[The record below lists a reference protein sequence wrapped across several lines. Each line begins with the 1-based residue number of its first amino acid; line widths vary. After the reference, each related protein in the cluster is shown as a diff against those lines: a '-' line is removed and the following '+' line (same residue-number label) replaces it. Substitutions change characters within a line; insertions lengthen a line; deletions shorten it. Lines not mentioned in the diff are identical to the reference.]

1 MKKIRKIQTLLQP
14 VVERKRVAAYA
25 RVSRESEEMLHSFSA
40 QVDYY
45 TTLIQNNPDWEFA
58 GVYADYGISGTGTA
72 KREQFNKLFKDAQDG
87 KIDIILTKSIQ
98 RFARN
103 TVDLL
108 NTVRKLKELGV
119 EVRFEKER
127 INTFSKDGELMLSL
141 LASFAQE
148 ESRSISENVKWGI
161 RKRFQEGIPHNT
173 SDVLGY
179 KWVDGIPQI
188 VPEQAEIVRQI
199 FQNFLDGKS
208 RVQSAKELN
217 AAGIPTRLG
226 NEWDE
231 MAIRDIL
238 TNPIYRGDLLL
249 QKTYRENHLTHRK
262 MRNKG
267 NLPQYLVQ
275 ENHEAIIDPK
285 TFDWVQEEM
294 ERRKQKGVF
303 CKNPST
309 FTKKIQC
316 GKCGCYLIHLSSRKS
331 WGCNSRGVLGKS
343 CGNHEVPEAKI
354 IDFCNNALGIDIFDP
369 ELFEQKVDHMVAN
382 ADFSFEVHLKSRL
395 VKTYYWKQTGRYDRW
410 TAEERKRHKASQVKA
425 ARKGE
430 GRYCE
435 FSCRVFGAGSDHS
448 LRRYIKPCKSEP
460 SGKRVYWRG
469 EGISI
474 RERQLKD
481 VIKDLL
487 QMEEYD
493 PAMVIQKID
502 RIEVSKESI
511 SAQLFTGETLCHE
524 R

>member
-14 VVERKRVAAYA
+14 AVERKRVAAYA

-58 GVYADYGISGTGTA
+58 GVYADYGISGTGVA
-72 KREQFNKLFKDAQDG
+72 KREQFKKLFKDAQDG

-108 NTVRKLKELGV
+108 NTVRDLKELGV

-179 KWVDGIPQI
+179 QWVDGIPQI

-208 RVQSAKELN
+208 RVQTAKELN
-217 AAGIPTRLG
+217 AMGITTRLG
-226 NEWDE
+226 NKWDE
-231 MAIRDIL
+231 MAVRDIL

-285 TFDWVQEEM
+285 IFDWVQGEM
-294 ERRKQKGVF
+294 ERRRQKGVF
-303 CKNPST
+303 CKNPSV
-309 FTKKIQC
+309 FTRKIRC
-316 GKCGCYLIHLSSRKS
+316 GKCGCFLIHISSRKS
-331 WGCNSRGVLGKS
+331 WSCNSRGVLGKS
-343 CGNHEVPEAKI
+343 CGSHEVPEAKI
-354 IDFCNNALGIDIFDP
+354 MDFCNDALGTEIFDP
-369 ELFEQKVDHMVAN
+369 EIFERNVDHMVAN
-382 ADFSFEVHLKSRL
+382 TDFSFEVHLKSGV
-395 VKTYYWKQTGRYDRW
+395 VKIYHWK
-410 TAEERKRHKASQVKA
+410 
-425 ARKGE
+425 
-430 GRYCE
+430 
-435 FSCRVFGAGSDHS
+435 
-448 LRRYIKPCKSEP
+448 
-460 SGKRVYWRG
+460 
-469 EGISI
+469 
-474 RERQLKD
+474 
-481 VIKDLL
+481 
-487 QMEEYD
+487 
-493 PAMVIQKID
+493 
-502 RIEVSKESI
+502 
-511 SAQLFTGETLCHE
+511 
-524 R
+524 

>member
-1 MKKIRKIQTLLQP
+1 MKKIKKIQTLLPP
-14 VVERKRVAAYA
+14 VSPCKRVAAYA
-25 RVSRESEEMLHSFSA
+25 RVSQESEEMLHSFSA

-45 TTLIQNNPDWEFA
+45 SKFIENNPDWEFA

-72 KREQFNKLFKDAQDG
+72 RREQFNKMIQNAKSG

-108 NTVRKLKELGV
+108 NTVRSLKELGV

-161 RKRFQEGIPHNT
+161 QKRFQEGIPHQT

-179 KWVDGIPQI
+179 TWIDGIPQI
-188 VPEQAEIVRQI
+188 VPKQATVIRRI
-199 FQNFLDGKS
+199 FQNFVDGKS

-217 AAGIPTRLG
+217 AAGITTRLG

-231 MAIRDIL
+231 MAIRDVL
-238 TNPIYRGDLLL
+238 TNPIYCGDLLL
-249 QKTYRENHLTHRK
+249 QKTYTENHLTHRK

-275 ENHEAIIDPK
+275 DNHEPIIEREL
-285 TFDWVQEEM
+285 FNWVQEEM
-294 ERRKQKGVF
+294 ERKRQKGIF

-309 FTKKIQC
+309 FTKKIRC
-316 GKCGCYLIHLSSRKS
+316 GKCGCNLIRIKERNS
-331 WGCNSRGVLGKS
+331 WRCNSYGVLGRT
-343 CGNHEVPEAKI
+343 CGQHEVPEARI
-354 IDFCNNALGIDIFDP
+354 TEFCCDALGIDTFDP
-369 ELFEQKVDHMVAN
+369 VLFEQKIDHMVAQE
-382 ADFSFEVHLKSRL
+382 DFTFEIHFKNGT
-395 VKTYYWKQTGRYDRW
+395 VKTYQWTKPGRVEHW
-410 TAEERKRHKASQVKA
+410 SKEERRSRAAAQIER

-430 GRYCE
+430 GRYNE
-435 FSCRVFGAGSDHS
+435 FSCRIFNKDSDER
-448 LRRYIKPCKSEP
+448 LVRYTKPCQSEP
-460 SGKRVYWRG
+460 SGKRAYWRCTG
-469 EGISI
+469 TSI
-474 RERQLKD
+474 REQKLKEMM
-481 VIKDLL
+481 
-487 QMEEYD
+487 QMMLKMEQYD
-493 PAMVIQKID
+493 PSIIIQQVD
-502 RIEVSKESI
+502 RIEVTKESVSI
-511 SAQLFTGETLCHE
+511 QLFTGEKLCQE